1 MPDDNRKRI
10 ILIDDHMLLRQGLE
24 RLFKASG
31 EFVVCEE
38 TGTAAEGTALIR
50 EMRPDGAIVDVSLPD
65 ADGIELTRKL
75 LSEFPGLVVLVL
87 SMHEGTE
94 MATRAMEAGA
104 MGYVLKDEAIDGLLI
119 ALRNAFNGK
128 RHFSAD
134 VLKDAS

>member
-1 MPDDNRKRI
+1 
-10 ILIDDHMLLRQGLE
+10 
-24 RLFKASG
+24 
-31 EFVVCEE
+31 
-38 TGTAAEGTALIR
+38 
-50 EMRPDGAIVDVSLPD
+50 
-65 ADGIELTRKL
+65 L

-94 MATRAMEAGA
+94 TATRAMEAGA

-134 VLKDAS
+134 VLKDSS